1 MSSNCCSGSLAE
13 KATACLS
20 RLRALPRTLNVN
32 SLRYCRRKLG
42 AVSLRKASR
51 LGLVP
56 LTYTLHPD
64 RDRKV
69 LLNVVQDMAT
79 GGIQCALVARIFPRN
94 QLSRKQ
100 REGRGNVFGVEVW
113 PALHRNRTAMTADQN

>member
-1 MSSNCCSGSLAE
+1 MSSNCCSGSLTE
-13 KATACLS
+13 KATTCLN
-20 RLRALPRTLNVN
+20 RLRALPPTLNVN

-42 AVSLRKASR
+42 AVSLRKASQ

-69 LLNVVQDMAT
+69 LLNVVQDMAA
-79 GGIQCALVARIFPRN
+79 GGIQCALVAGMFPRN
-94 QLSRKQ
+94 RLSRNQ
-100 REGRGNVFGVEVW
+100 RMGHGDAFGVEVW
-113 PALHRNRTAMTADQN
+113 RALHRSTALDTSDGI